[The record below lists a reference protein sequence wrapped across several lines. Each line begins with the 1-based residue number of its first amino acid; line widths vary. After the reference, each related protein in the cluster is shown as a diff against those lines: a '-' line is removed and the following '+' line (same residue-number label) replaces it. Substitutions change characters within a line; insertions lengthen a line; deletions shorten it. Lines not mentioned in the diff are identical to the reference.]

1 MPRISLIDENA
12 TPDIAA
18 LAGKIRGAR
27 GGKLHIFYKALLHTP
42 SLASAWFEFN
52 NAVRFKTGLG
62 DRVRELVIMRV
73 SALTGCDYVW
83 NVHEATYAVAAG
95 LTAQEV
101 GALRDW
107 RKSGVYGEKERALL
121 AYVDA
126 MTQDVAV
133 PNAVFDG
140 MRKHYGEREIL
151 ELTVLVGAYNM
162 QARLLQALDIQ
173 PDKA

>member
-1 MPRISLIDENA
+1 MPRISLIEENA

-27 GGKLHIFYKALLHTP
+27 GGQLHVFYKALLHTP
-42 SLASAWFEFN
+42 GLASAWFDFN
-52 NAVRFKTGLG
+52 NAVRFQTGLG

-83 NVHEATYAVAAG
+83 SVHESKYAGAAG
-95 LTAQEV
+95 LTPKEID
-101 GALRDW
+101 ALRDW
-107 RKSGVYGEKERALL
+107 RKSSVYGEKERALL

-126 MTQDVAV
+126 VTQDVAV
-133 PNAVFDG
+133 TDAVFDG
-140 MRKHYGEREIL
+140 MRKHHSEREIL
-151 ELTVLVGAYNM
+151 ELTVLIGAYNM
-162 QARLLQALDIQ
+162 QTRLLKALDIN

>member
-12 TPDIAA
+12 TPAIAA

-27 GGKLHIFYKALLHTP
+27 GGQLHVFYKALLHTP
-42 SLASAWFEFN
+42 GLASAWFDFN
-52 NAVRFKTGLG
+52 NAVRFQTGLG
-62 DRVRELVIMRV
+62 DRVRELVILRV

-83 NVHEATYAVAAG
+83 SVHESKYAGAAG
-95 LTAQEV
+95 LTPKEV

-126 MTQDVAV
+126 VTQDVAV
-133 PNAVFDG
+133 ADAVFDG
-140 MRKHYGEREIL
+140 MRNHYSEREIL
-151 ELTVLVGAYNM
+151 ELTVLIGAYNM
-162 QARLLQALDIQ
+162 QARLLVALGIN
-173 PDKA
+173 PEKA

>member
-1 MPRISLIDENA
+1 MTRISLIDENA

-27 GGKLHIFYKALLHTP
+27 GGQLHVFYQALLHTP
-42 SLASAWFEFN
+42 SLASAWFDFN
-52 NAVRFKTGLG
+52 NAVRFQTGLG
-62 DRVRELVIMRV
+62 DRARELVILRV
-73 SALTGCDYVW
+73 SALAGCDYVW
-83 NVHEATYAVAAG
+83 NVHEAKYAGAAG
-95 LTAQEV
+95 LTPQEV

-107 RKSGVYGEKERALL
+107 RKSGCYDEKERALL

-126 MTQDVAV
+126 VTQDIAV

-151 ELTVLVGAYNM
+151 ELTVLIGAYNM
-162 QARLLQALDIQ
+162 QTRLLRALDIR
-173 PDKA
+173 PEKA

>member
-1 MPRISLIDENA
+1 MARISLIDENA

-18 LAGKIRGAR
+18 LAGKIRGGR
-27 GGKLHIFYKALLHTP
+27 GGQLHVFYKALLHTP
-42 SLASAWFEFN
+42 SLAAAWFEFN
-52 NAVRFKTGLG
+52 NAVRFQTGLG

-83 NVHEATYAVAAG
+83 SVHESTYAAAAG
-95 LTAQEV
+95 LTPREV

-107 RKSGVYGEKERALL
+107 RKSAVYGDQERALL

-126 MTQDVAV
+126 VTQDVAV
-133 PNAVFDG
+133 PDTVFDG

-151 ELTVLVGAYNM
+151 ELTVLIGAYNM
-162 QARLLQALDIQ
+162 QARLLKALDIR
-173 PDKA
+173 PGKE

>member
-27 GGKLHIFYKALLHTP
+27 GGQLHVFYKALLHTP

-52 NAVRFKTGLG
+52 NAVRFQTGLS

-73 SALTGCDYVW
+73 AALTGCDYVW
-83 NVHEATYAVAAG
+83 KVHEATYAVAAG
-95 LTAQEV
+95 LTPQEV

-121 AYVDA
+121 AYVDTV
-126 MTQDVAV
+126 TQDVAV
-133 PNAVFDG
+133 PDAVFDG
-140 MRKHYGEREIL
+140 MRKHYSEQEIL
-151 ELTVLVGAYNM
+151 ELTVLIGAYNM
-162 QARLLQALDIQ
+162 QARLLCALDIK
-173 PDKA
+173 PENT